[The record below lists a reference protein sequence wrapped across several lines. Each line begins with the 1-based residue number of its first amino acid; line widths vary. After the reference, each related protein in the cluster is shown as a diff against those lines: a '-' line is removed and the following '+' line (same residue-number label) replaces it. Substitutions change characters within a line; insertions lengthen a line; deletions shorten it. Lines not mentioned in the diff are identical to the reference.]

1 MTLALVVYGARE
13 TKAATVTS
21 GAVVALAGFAFTS
34 PHAEQAR
41 RAVITAGAVAV
52 RVTWSGTNPTTTL
65 GHYIPAYGN
74 LTVDGRANV
83 GNLKLIS
90 TAGDSVVSVTLE
102 Y

>member
-1 MTLALVVYGARE
+1 MQLALVVYGARE
-13 TKAATVTS
+13 TKAVTVTNA
-21 GAVVALAGFAFTS
+21 AVKALADFSFTA
-34 PHAEQAR
+34 PHAERAR
-41 RAVITAGAVAV
+41 RATVTAGAVAV

-65 GHYIPAYGN
+65 GHVIAAYEN
-74 LTVDGRANV
+74 MTIDGQANV